1 MLTISLQL
9 TQRKTTILNSFFT
22 EKLLSTG
29 YDGVLRY
36 YRKVYVEY
44 LLIMCL
50 VPEYIHISTQ
60 EKLFESDGILVLF
73 NDKRNHWTFMVQYI
87 YLKLREFTVMF
98 DEQFFTDS
106 GLT

>member
-1 MLTISLQL
+1 MIVCYD
-9 TQRKTTILNSFFT
+9 TT
-22 EKLLSTG
+22 K
-29 YDGVLRY
+29 RY
-36 YRKVYVEY
+36 NYVEY

-60 EKLFESDGILVLF
+60 EKLFESNGILILF

-87 YLKLREFTVMF
+87 YLKLREFIVMI

>member
-1 MLTISLQL
+1 MMVYYD
-9 TQRKTTILNSFFT
+9 TT
-22 EKLLSTG
+22 E
-29 YDGVLRY
+29 R
-36 YRKVYVEY
+36 YVEY

-87 YLKLREFTVMF
+87 YLKFHYVLPSFA
-98 DEQFFTDS
+98 QF
-106 GLT
+106 GM